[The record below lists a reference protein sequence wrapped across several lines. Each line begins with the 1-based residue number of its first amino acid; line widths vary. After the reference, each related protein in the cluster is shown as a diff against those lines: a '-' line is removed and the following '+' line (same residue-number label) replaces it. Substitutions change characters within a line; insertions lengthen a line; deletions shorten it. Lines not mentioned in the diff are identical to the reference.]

1 MLCFVKFVGSNSF
14 IPNCKMS
21 LMKVIYGQQADLLKK
36 QIASMQENLAQVQ
49 AIILAFE
56 PKVEPL
62 LSPPA
67 QTSPPNANA
76 HEKKDVLAL
85 MKNAEPLRIYT
96 DYGRKILAEGVFHI
110 DASEKKGYH
119 VYDNE
124 TRKTYKSFT
133 NWSLSKKK
141 EKNPSLKADNGF
153 TSVHVNRDGK
163 WIKIS
168 ALS

>member
-1 MLCFVKFVGSNSF
+1 
-14 IPNCKMS
+14 MS
-21 LMKVIYGQQADLLKK
+21 IMKVIYAQQADLLKK
-36 QIASMQENLAQVQ
+36 QIASLQENLAQVE
-49 AIILAFE
+49 AILLILE
-56 PKVEPL
+56 PKMVVQPL
-62 LSPPA
+62 STPPPA
-67 QTSPPNANA
+67 SPVN
-76 HEKKDVLAL
+76 EKKDVLSM
-85 MKNAEPLRIYT
+85 MKDSESLRIYT
-96 DYGRKILAEGVFHI
+96 DYGRKILAEGVFYQ

>member
-1 MLCFVKFVGSNSF
+1 M
-14 IPNCKMS
+14 
-21 LMKVIYGQQADLLKK
+21 QQADLLKK
-36 QIASMQENLAQVQ
+36 QIIGLQEKLAQVET
-49 AIILAFE
+49 ILLALE
-56 PKVEPL
+56 PKVEIQSLQSP
-62 LSPPA
+62 SPP
-67 QTSPPNANA
+67 SPIN
-76 HEKKDVLAL
+76 EKKNVLAM
-85 MKNAEPLRIYT
+85 MKDAEPLRIYT
-96 DYGRKILAEGVFHI
+96 DYGRKILAEGVFHQ

-119 VYDNE
+119 VYDND

-168 ALS
+168 AL

>member
-1 MLCFVKFVGSNSF
+1 
-14 IPNCKMS
+14 MS
-21 LMKVIYGQQADLLKK
+21 IMKVIYAQQADLLKK
-36 QIASMQENLAQVQ
+36 QIASLQENLAQVEE
-49 AIILAFE
+49 ILHILE
-56 PKVEPL
+56 PKITVQP
-62 LSPPA
+62 SPV
-67 QTSPPNANA
+67 SPVN
-76 HEKKDVLAL
+76 EKKDVLSL
-85 MKNAEPLRIYT
+85 MKDSEALRIYT
-96 DYGRKILAEGVFHI
+96 DYGRKILAEGVFHQ

-168 ALS
+168 ALV

>member
-1 MLCFVKFVGSNSF
+1 
-14 IPNCKMS
+14 
-21 LMKVIYGQQADLLKK
+21 MKVIYGQQADLLKK
-36 QIASMQENLAQVQ
+36 QIASMQENLAQVE
-49 AIILAFE
+49 AILLAFE
-56 PKVEPL
+56 AKVEHV

-67 QTSPPNANA
+67 QPSLSASPTNTNA
-76 HEKKDVLAL
+76 HEKKDILSM
-85 MKNAEPLRIYT
+85 MKDAEPLRIYT
-96 DYGRKILAEGVFHI
+96 DYGRKILAEGIFHL

-119 VYDNE
+119 IYDNE

>member
-1 MLCFVKFVGSNSF
+1 MKWFISIEFIESALKFQTV
-14 IPNCKMS
+14 KMS
-21 LMKVIYGQQADLLKK
+21 IMKVIYAQQADLLKK
-36 QIASMQENLAQVQ
+36 QIASLQEKLAQVEV
-49 AIILAFE
+49 ILVVLE
-56 PKVEPL
+56 PKVAVQPP
-62 LSPPA
+62 SPA
-67 QTSPPNANA
+67 SPVN
-76 HEKKDVLAL
+76 EKKDVLSM
-85 MKNAEPLRIYT
+85 MKDSEPLRIYT
-96 DYGRKILAEGVFHI
+96 DYGRKILAEGVFHQ

-163 WIKIS
+163 WTKIS

>member
-1 MLCFVKFVGSNSF
+1 
-14 IPNCKMS
+14 MS
-21 LMKVIYGQQADLLKK
+21 IMKVIYAQQADLLKK
-36 QIASMQENLAQVQ
+36 QIASLQENLTQVE
-49 AIILAFE
+49 AILVILD
-56 PKVEPL
+56 PKVVIHS
-62 LSPPA
+62 SPPSHP
-67 QTSPPNANA
+67 SPASPAN
-76 HEKKDVLAL
+76 EKKDVLSM
-85 MKNAEPLRIYT
+85 MKDSEPLRIYT
-96 DYGRKILAEGVFHI
+96 DYGRKILAEGIFHQ

>member
-1 MLCFVKFVGSNSF
+1 
-14 IPNCKMS
+14 MS
-21 LMKVIYGQQADLLKK
+21 ILKVIYVQQADLLKK
-36 QIASMQENLAQVQ
+36 QIASLQEKLGQVEAILLVLEPNVTVQ
-49 AIILAFE
+49 A
-56 PKVEPL
+56 
-62 LSPPA
+62 LSSPVSPA
-67 QTSPPNANA
+67 N
-76 HEKKDVLAL
+76 EKKNVLSM
-85 MKNAEPLRIYT
+85 MKNSEPLRIYT
-96 DYGRKILAEGVFHI
+96 DYGRKILAEGIFHQ

-168 ALS
+168 ALSSD

>member
-1 MLCFVKFVGSNSF
+1 LNCFAFIEIVGSALKF
-14 IPNCKMS
+14 KTVEMS
-21 LMKVIYGQQADLLKK
+21 IVKVIYLQQADLLKK
-36 QIASMQENLAQVQ
+36 QIASLQENLAQVET
-49 AIILAFE
+49 IILALE
-56 PKVEPL
+56 PKVAIQ
-62 LSPPA
+62 SPASPA
-67 QTSPPNANA
+67 SPVN
-76 HEKKDVLAL
+76 EKKDVLSM
-85 MKNAEPLRIYT
+85 MKNSEPLRIYT
-96 DYGRKILAEGVFHI
+96 DYGRKILAEGVFHQ

>member
-1 MLCFVKFVGSNSF
+1 
-14 IPNCKMS
+14 MS
-21 LMKVIYGQQADLLKK
+21 IMKVIYAQQADLLKK
-36 QIASMQENLAQVQ
+36 QIASLQENLAQVE
-49 AIILAFE
+49 AILVILD
-56 PKVEPL
+56 PKVAVH
-62 LSPPA
+62 SPSSNPSPA
-67 QTSPPNANA
+67 SPAN
-76 HEKKDVLAL
+76 EKKDVLSM
-85 MKNAEPLRIYT
+85 MKDSEPLRIYT
-96 DYGRKILAEGVFHI
+96 DYGRKILAEGIFHQ

>member
-1 MLCFVKFVGSNSF
+1 M
-14 IPNCKMS
+14 
-21 LMKVIYGQQADLLKK
+21 QQADLLKK
-36 QIASMQENLAQVQ
+36 QIIGLQEKLAQVET
-49 AIILAFE
+49 ILLALE
-56 PKVEPL
+56 PKVEIQSLQSP
-62 LSPPA
+62 SPP
-67 QTSPPNANA
+67 SPIN
-76 HEKKDVLAL
+76 EKKNVLAM
-85 MKNAEPLRIYT
+85 MKDSEPLRIYT
-96 DYGRKILAEGVFHI
+96 DYGRKILAEGVFHQ

-119 VYDNE
+119 VYDND

-168 ALS
+168 AL

>member
-1 MLCFVKFVGSNSF
+1 M
-14 IPNCKMS
+14 
-21 LMKVIYGQQADLLKK
+21 QQADLLKK
-36 QIASMQENLAQVQ
+36 QIASLQEKLAQVE
-49 AIILAFE
+49 IILLVFE
-56 PKVEPL
+56 PKVEL
-62 LSPPA
+62 VLSPPA
-67 QTSPPNANA
+67 QPSSPSISPAN
-76 HEKKDVLAL
+76 EKKDVLSL
-85 MKNAEPLRIYT
+85 MKNSEPLRIYT
-96 DYGRKILAEGVFHI
+96 DYGRKILAEGIFHQ

>member
-1 MLCFVKFVGSNSF
+1 
-14 IPNCKMS
+14 
-21 LMKVIYGQQADLLKK
+21 MKVIYAQQADLLKK
-36 QIASMQENLAQVQ
+36 QIASLQEKLAQVET
-49 AIILAFE
+49 ILLVLE
-56 PKVEPL
+56 PKVTVQPSTPA
-62 LSPPA
+62 SP
-67 QTSPPNANA
+67 AN
-76 HEKKDVLAL
+76 EKKDVLSM
-85 MKNAEPLRIYT
+85 MKDSEPLRIYT
-96 DYGRKILAEGVFHI
+96 DYGRKILAEGVFHQ

-168 ALS
+168 ALL

>member
-1 MLCFVKFVGSNSF
+1 
-14 IPNCKMS
+14 MS
-21 LMKVIYGQQADLLKK
+21 IMKVIYAQQADLLKK
-36 QIASMQENLAQVQ
+36 QIASLQENLAQVE
-49 AIILAFE
+49 AILVILD
-56 PKVEPL
+56 PKVVIHS
-62 LSPPA
+62 SPTSHPSPA
-67 QTSPPNANA
+67 SPAN
-76 HEKKDVLAL
+76 EKKDVLSM
-85 MKNAEPLRIYT
+85 MKDSEPLRIYT
-96 DYGRKILAEGVFHI
+96 DYGRKILAEGIFHQ

>member
-1 MLCFVKFVGSNSF
+1 
-14 IPNCKMS
+14 MS
-21 LMKVIYGQQADLLKK
+21 IVKVIYMQQADLLKK
-36 QIASMQENLAQVQ
+36 QIASLQDKLGQVETILLA
-49 AIILAFE
+49 LE
-56 PKVEPL
+56 PNVSIQS
-62 LSPPA
+62 SPPSHPSLV
-67 QTSPPNANA
+67 SPMN
-76 HEKKDVLAL
+76 EKKDILSM
-85 MKNAEPLRIYT
+85 MKNSEPLRIYT
-96 DYGRKILAEGVFHI
+96 DYGRKILAEGVFHQ

-168 ALS
+168 ALA

>member
-1 MLCFVKFVGSNSF
+1 
-14 IPNCKMS
+14 MS
-21 LMKVIYGQQADLLKK
+21 IVKVIYMQQADLLKK
-36 QIASMQENLAQVQ
+36 QIIGLQEKLAQVET
-49 AIILAFE
+49 ILLALE
-56 PKVEPL
+56 PKVEIQSVQSP
-62 LSPPA
+62 SPP
-67 QTSPPNANA
+67 SPIN
-76 HEKKDVLAL
+76 EKKNVLAM
-85 MKNAEPLRIYT
+85 MKDAEPLRIYT
-96 DYGRKILAEGVFHI
+96 DYGRKILAEGVFHQ

-119 VYDNE
+119 VYDND

-168 ALS
+168 AL

>member
-1 MLCFVKFVGSNSF
+1 
-14 IPNCKMS
+14 MS
-21 LMKVIYGQQADLLKK
+21 IVKVIYMQQADLLKK
-36 QIASMQENLAQVQ
+36 QIIGLQEKLAQVET
-49 AIILAFE
+49 ILLALE
-56 PKVEPL
+56 PKVEIQSLQSP
-62 LSPPA
+62 SPP
-67 QTSPPNANA
+67 SPIN
-76 HEKKDVLAL
+76 EKKNVLAM
-85 MKNAEPLRIYT
+85 MKDSEPLRIYT
-96 DYGRKILAEGVFHI
+96 DYGRKILAEGVFHQ

-119 VYDNE
+119 VYDND

-168 ALS
+168 AL

>member
-1 MLCFVKFVGSNSF
+1 M

-21 LMKVIYGQQADLLKK
+21 IMKVIYRQQADLLKK
-36 QIASMQENLAQVQ
+36 QIASMQERLGEVE
-49 AIILAFE
+49 AILLAFE
-56 PKVEPL
+56 PKVEHVQSAQPPTPA
-62 LSPPA
+62 SPV
-67 QTSPPNANA
+67 N
-76 HEKKDVLAL
+76 EKKDVLSM
-85 MKNAEPLRIYT
+85 MKDSEPLRIYT
-96 DYGRKILAEGVFHI
+96 DYGRKILAEGVFHQ

-119 VYDNE
+119 VYDND

-168 ALS
+168 ALV

>member
-1 MLCFVKFVGSNSF
+1 M
-14 IPNCKMS
+14 IINCEMS
-21 LMKVIYGQQADLLKK
+21 IMKVIYGQQADLLKK
-36 QIASMQENLAQVQ
+36 QIASLQENLAQVE
-49 AIILAFE
+49 AIILALE
-56 PKVEPL
+56 PKVEPV

-67 QTSPPNANA
+67 SLTNA
-76 HEKKDVLAL
+76 HEKKDILSM
-85 MKNAEPLRIYT
+85 MKDAEPLRIYT
-96 DYGRKILAEGVFHI
+96 DYGRTILAEGIFHL

-119 VYDNE
+119 IYDNE

>member
-1 MLCFVKFVGSNSF
+1 
-14 IPNCKMS
+14 MS
-21 LMKVIYGQQADLLKK
+21 IMKVIYAQQADLLKK
-36 QIASMQENLAQVQ
+36 QIASLQEKLVQVE
-49 AIILAFE
+49 AILLVLE
-56 PKVEPL
+56 PKVVVQPSL
-62 LSPPA
+62 LSPSSPA
-67 QTSPPNANA
+67 SPAN
-76 HEKKDVLAL
+76 EKKDVLSM
-85 MKNAEPLRIYT
+85 MKNSEPLRIYT
-96 DYGRKILAEGVFHI
+96 DYGRKILAEGVFHQ

-168 ALS
+168 ALA

>member
-1 MLCFVKFVGSNSF
+1 
-14 IPNCKMS
+14 MS
-21 LMKVIYGQQADLLKK
+21 IVKVIYMQQADLLKK
-36 QIASMQENLAQVQ
+36 QIIGLQEKLAQVET
-49 AIILAFE
+49 ILLALE
-56 PKVEPL
+56 PKVEIQSLQSP
-62 LSPPA
+62 SPP
-67 QTSPPNANA
+67 SPIN
-76 HEKKDVLAL
+76 EKKNVLAM
-85 MKNAEPLRIYT
+85 MKDAEPLRIYT
-96 DYGRKILAEGVFHI
+96 DYGRKILAEGVFHQ

-119 VYDNE
+119 VYDND

-168 ALS
+168 AL

>member
-1 MLCFVKFVGSNSF
+1 V
-14 IPNCKMS
+14 
-21 LMKVIYGQQADLLKK
+21 QQAELLKK
-36 QIASMQENLAQVQ
+36 QIASLQEKLVQVEAILLA
-49 AIILAFE
+49 LE
-56 PKVEPL
+56 PKVVVQSSL
-62 LSPPA
+62 LSPSSPA
-67 QTSPPNANA
+67 SPAN
-76 HEKKDVLAL
+76 EKKDVLL
-85 MKNAEPLRIYT
+85 MMKNLEPLRIYT
-96 DYGRKILAEGVFHI
+96 DYGRKILAEGVFHQ

-168 ALS
+168 ALT